1 MSALVDGGRSG
12 DCIQIR
18 NTFISISIRNTLTR
32 LVSPDSVVCVCVCA
46 RARLCG
52 VTAVGGAETFSVG
65 KGQLGQGG
73 SSLRLG
79 RGGAAGRPGGGE

>member
-1 MSALVDGGRSG
+1 MSVLVDGGRSG

-18 NTFISISIRNTLTR
+18 NTFISISIRNTLIR
-32 LVSPDSVVCVCVCA
+32 LVSPASVVFVCVCVVW
-46 RARLCG
+46 RGL
-52 VTAVGGAETFSVG
+52 GGAETFSVG

>member
-1 MSALVDGGRSG
+1 MSVLVDGGRSG

-18 NTFISISIRNTLTR
+18 NTFISISIRNTLIR
-32 LVSPDSVVCVCVCA
+32 LVSPASVVFVCVC
-46 RARLCG
+46 G
-52 VTAVGGAETFSVG
+52 VAGVGGAETFSVG